1 MSNTVIR
8 FYIPAIILI
17 SAIFLCA
24 AVNSSSTSKVSYS
37 FPYKKAG
44 LTSQQAA
51 AHLLSRFT
59 YGGTPGEVENVV
71 AMGLEKWFDQQLKA
85 GLPDEKLDQ
94 RLSEY
99 SSLKLTNT
107 QAINTYL
114 KSGLVYRMAIEEG
127 VIIKDSVD
135 KPTPKA
141 YKEKL
146 QKFMDQKGFRPE
158 RELVDQ
164 FTNQK
169 VLRAIYTSNQLQE
182 VLAEFWFNHFNV
194 SFTKGDC
201 EEFIPA
207 YERDVIRPNSLG
219 HFENLLI
226 ATAKSP
232 AMLMYLDN
240 FSSVGEN
247 DDPEQV
253 AQRKGKWRK
262 MQGLNENYAREVM
275 ELHTMG
281 VDGGYTQADVTEA
294 ARVLTGWTVYPM
306 GRGDRAAGVK
316 KMLEKVGEDHLKER
330 GFVHDGDF
338 LFTPNR
344 HDTGEKTVLGKH
356 FGPGGGY
363 EEGVQLLSMLAHH
376 PSTAQFISRKIAVRF
391 VNDNPP
397 ATLVDKMAK
406 VFTSK
411 NGDIREVLI
420 AMVEAPEFWSASSL
434 REKTKSPFE
443 LAVSAVRSLGAEV
456 AQPEQITD
464 WMKRMGQK
472 LYFYQDPTGFPD
484 RAQYWINPGSLL
496 NRVNFGLAL
505 AGGHVKGV
513 TFDLLALNNNREP
526 ESAEAALL
534 TYSKVIL
541 PERRTE
547 EQIKRLTPLLNDPD
561 LHQKIGKAAKAT
573 PAVTNENTMEMKE
586 AGDNMM
592 MGDTMSDSEST
603 SGNNSSS
610 KSAAEQTSK
619 AVVAKNVV
627 KNDPGKYRLSQ
638 VVGILIGSPE
648 FQRR

>member
-1 MSNTVIR
+1 MRNTVIR
-8 FYIPAIILI
+8 FYIPALVLI

-24 AVNSSSTSKVSYS
+24 AISSPCTSKVSYR

-44 LTSQQAA
+44 LTPQQAA

-71 AMGLEKWFDQQLKA
+71 AMGIEKWFDQQLKA
-85 GLPDEKLDQ
+85 GLTDEKLEQ

-99 SSLKLTNT
+99 GSLKLTNT
-107 QAINTYL
+107 QAVNTYL
-114 KSGLVYRMAIEEG
+114 KSGQVYRMAIEEG

-146 QKFMDQKGFRPE
+146 QAFMDQKGFRPE
-158 RELVDQ
+158 RELVEQ
-164 FTNQK
+164 FSNQK
-169 VLRAIYTSNQLQE
+169 VLRAIYTSNQLEE
-182 VLAEFWFNHFNV
+182 VLTEFWFNHFNV

-253 AQRKGKWRK
+253 AKRKAKGRK
-262 MQGLNENYAREVM
+262 LQGLNENYAREVM
-275 ELHTMG
+275 ELHTLG

-306 GRGDRAAGVK
+306 GRGDRAAGI
-316 KMLEKVGEDHLKER
+316 EKVGEDRMKER

-420 AMVEAPEFWSASSL
+420 AMVTAPEFWSDAAL

-456 AQPEQITD
+456 ADPEQITN

-534 TYSKVIL
+534 AYSKVIL
-541 PERRTE
+541 PERKTE
-547 EQIKRLTPLLNDPD
+547 EQIKRLTPLLNDPE
-561 LHQKIGKAAKAT
+561 LHQKIGKAAKET
-573 PAVTNENTMEMKE
+573 PPVTNENNMEMKD
-586 AGDNMM
+586 AGNTMM
-592 MGDTMSDSEST
+592 MDDTMSDTGSN
-603 SGNNSSS
+603 SGSS
-610 KSAAEQTSK
+610 KPVAEETSK
-619 AVVAKNVV
+619 PVVAKNSNV

>member
-1 MSNTVIR
+1 MRNTVIR
-8 FYIPAIILI
+8 FYVLAIVLV
-17 SAIFLCA
+17 SAVVLVA
-24 AVNSSSTSKVSYS
+24 AVSTPSTSKVSYR

-44 LTSQQAA
+44 LTPQQAA

-85 GLPDEKLDQ
+85 GLPDEKLEQ

-99 SSLKLTNT
+99 NALKLTNT
-107 QAINTYL
+107 QAVNTYL
-114 KSGLVYRMAIEEG
+114 KSGQVYRMAIEEG
-127 VIIKDSVD
+127 VIHKDSVD

-146 QKFMDQKGFRPE
+146 QQFMDQKGFRPE
-158 RELVDQ
+158 RELVEQ

-169 VLRAIYTSNQLQE
+169 VLRAVYTSNQLQE
-182 VLAEFWFNHFNV
+182 VLTEFWFNHFNV

-207 YERDVIRPNSLG
+207 YERDVIRPNALG

-226 ATAKSP
+226 ATARSP

-247 DDPEQV
+247 DAEQ
-253 AQRKGKWRK
+253 AAKRKAKGKK

-306 GRGDRAAGVK
+306 GKGDRAAGLQ

-356 FGPGGGY
+356 FAPTLSGGGY
-363 EEGVQLLSMLAHH
+363 EEGVQLLSMLARH
-376 PSTAQFISRKIAVRF
+376 PSTAQFISRKIAIRF
-391 VNDNPP
+391 VNDIPP
-397 ATLVDKMAK
+397 ATLIDKMAN

-420 AMVEAPEFWSASSL
+420 AMVTAPEFWSDAAL

-505 AGGHVKGV
+505 AGGHIKGV

-534 TYSKVIL
+534 AYSKVIL

-547 EQIKRLTPLLNDPD
+547 EQIKRLTPLLNDPE
-561 LHQKIGKAAKAT
+561 LHQKIGKAAKETPVAT
-573 PAVTNENTMEMKE
+573 NGNNMEMKD
-586 AGDNMM
+586 AGGGMM
-592 MGDTMSDSEST
+592 TGDAMSDTE
-603 SGNNSSS
+603 NNSSG
-610 KSAAEQTSK
+610 KPVAEETGK
-619 AVVAKNVV
+619 TVIAKNFNS
-627 KNDPGKYRLSQ
+627 KNEPGKYRLSQ